1 MLIGI
6 IGKPNCGKSTFFKA
20 STLVDVEIANY
31 PFATIK
37 PNHGISYVKIDCID
51 SFFKVQCNPREG
63 YCLSHKRFVP
73 VELLDVAGLVPDA
86 HLGKGLGLEFLN
98 DLNQADALIHVIDVS
113 GSTNEKG
120 EVLAP
125 LTYDPRNDIKFLE
138 TELNYWYLNIL
149 KKGWDKLA
157 RTMQQDKKEIAK
169 TLAKQLSGLK
179 VTEEIM
185 ERVMKTLNFH
195 ESPLKWTEDDL
206 LSLATELR
214 ILTKPMIIAANKID
228 IPGAY
233 KNFERIKEEFP
244 NYTIIP
250 CSSESEL
257 ALKEATKHN
266 LIEYIPG
273 NNDFKILGNLSDQQ
287 QKGLNFIKE
296 NILQKYNSTGVQE
309 ILNSIIFDIL
319 KYIAIFPG
327 GLNKLSDSK
336 GNILPDCFLM
346 KENSTALDFA
356 YRLHTDFGKNF
367 IKAIDVKSKL
377 PVGRDHKLKHLDVIE
392 IMASK

>member
-1 MLIGI
+1 MLIGVV
-6 IGKPNCGKSTFFKA
+6 GKPNCGKSTFFKA

-37 PNHGISYVKIDCID
+37 PNHGIGYVKIDCID

-63 YCLSHKRFVP
+63 YCLNHKRFVP

-125 LTYDPRNDIKFLE
+125 LSYDPRNDIRFLE

-195 ESPLKWTEDDL
+195 ESPLKWTEEDL

-233 KNFERIKEEFP
+233 KNFEKIKEEFP

-257 ALKEATKHN
+257 ALKEAAKHN

-273 NNDFKILGNLSDQQ
+273 SNDFKIIKELSEQQ

-309 ILNSIIFDIL
+309 ILNSIIFDNL

-392 IMASK
+392 IMSSK

>member
-1 MLIGI
+1 MLIGVV
-6 IGKPNCGKSTFFKA
+6 GKPSTGKSTFFKA

-31 PFATIK
+31 PFTTIK

-63 YCLSHKRFVP
+63 YCINHKRFVP
-73 VELLDVAGLVPDA
+73 IELLDVAGFVPES
-86 HLGKGLGLEFLN
+86 HLGKGFGLEFLN

-125 LTYDPRNDIKFLE
+125 LSYDPRNDIKFLE

-149 KKGWDKLA
+149 KKGWDRLA
-157 RTMQQDKKEIAK
+157 RSMQQDKKEIAK

-185 ERVMKTLNFH
+185 ERVMKTLH
-195 ESPLKWTEDDL
+195 LPESPLKWTDEDL

-228 IPGAY
+228 IAGAY
-233 KNFERIKEEFP
+233 ENFERLKKEFP

-257 ALKEATKHN
+257 ALKEAAKHN

-273 NNDFKILGNLSDQQ
+273 NNDFKIIKELSEQQ

-296 NILQKYNSTGVQE
+296 NVLQKYHSTGVQE
-309 ILNSIIFDIL
+309 ILNTIIFDIL